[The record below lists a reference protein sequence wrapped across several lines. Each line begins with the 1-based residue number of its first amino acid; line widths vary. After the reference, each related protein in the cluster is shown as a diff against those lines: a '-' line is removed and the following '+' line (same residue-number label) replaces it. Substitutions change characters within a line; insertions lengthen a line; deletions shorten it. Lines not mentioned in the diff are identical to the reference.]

1 MRTANL
7 IGSYNEIVAQ
17 FFTSAL
23 STTRRAVVGL
33 ALTSSNGEAPPT
45 VVQALA
51 AFEHEQLDAAGN
63 IRSGKLNPVI
73 VVPPDE
79 PQPSGAA
86 LNVIFYL
93 EAGPTEWFRWRDPAA
108 LAALLA
114 TVVVLPTG
122 TIAVTG

>member
-7 IGSYNEIVAQ
+7 IGSYNEIVNQ

-33 ALTSSNGEAPPT
+33 ALTSTNGGPPPT
-45 VVQALA
+45 VVQAIA
-51 AFEHEQLDAAGN
+51 AFEHEQLDSAGN
-63 IRSGKLNPVI
+63 IRSGKLNPII
-73 VVPPDE
+73 VVPPAE
-79 PQPSGAA
+79 PQHAEAA